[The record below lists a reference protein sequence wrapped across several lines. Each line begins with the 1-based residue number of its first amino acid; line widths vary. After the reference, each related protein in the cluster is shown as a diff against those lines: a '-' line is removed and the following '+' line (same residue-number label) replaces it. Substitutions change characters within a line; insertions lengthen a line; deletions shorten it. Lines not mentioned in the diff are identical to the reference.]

1 MPDTS
6 HPQISYTILVG
17 TSVHHVSITLYAHDR
32 AEAEALGDEAQRLAQ
47 HRGCP
52 VKIVLQGGKVFREV
66 QPTLDWCSG
75 CTPDNCPGGCNRT
88 APEVVADGR

>member
-6 HPQISYTILVG
+6 HTQISYAIRVG

-32 AEAEALGDEAQRLAQ
+32 AEAEALGNEAQSLAK
-47 HRGCP
+47 HHGCP
-52 VKIVLQGGKVFREV
+52 GKIVLQGGKVFREV
-66 QPTLDWCSG
+66 QPTLDGCSC